1 MICPSCKQET
11 EEGKFCTNCGAKL
24 PNANT
29 EDAAADEPITLKP
42 HTTEEPKQESTQQ
55 TTQQTQPQETNH
67 YVEKFKQVCTDFGQF
82 SLTLIKHPNEAKQ
95 TDQTHY
101 ISGLITLVIF
111 AVIISLNN
119 YISVVNEA
127 SGWGDIP
134 FLEGFVVPLL
144 KHILM
149 LGAIAIIIFAAA
161 KVALQEVSVLDIFAK
176 YGAYLVPFILLFIV
190 HVIFNLIKLTQPP
203 FDIVGTISILGPV
216 LIVPVLII
224 IERSVKGLDRVYM
237 IIAVSFLSYVVYNY
251 LYVSMIQLSLDIF
264 N

>member
-1 MICPSCKQET
+1 MAS
-11 EEGKFCTNCGAKL
+11 
-24 PNANT
+24 
-29 EDAAADEPITLKP
+29 
-42 HTTEEPKQESTQQ
+42 
-55 TTQQTQPQETNH
+55 
-67 YVEKFKQVCTDFGQF
+67 DF
-82 SLTLIKHPNEAKQ
+82 
-95 TDQTHY
+95 DQTHY